1 MNTMTTYSGRKFDPM
16 QMTPGDVY
24 IEDIAHSLSLLC
36 RGGGQLT
43 YFYSVGQHS
52 LNCAAEAKA
61 RGWSERQQLA
71 CLLHDASECYMSDV
85 PRPFKKSLPAYG
97 EQEDRILSLIYEKFL
112 GADLIKEE
120 QKQLKEIDNAM
131 LWYDLKE
138 LLGEPQI
145 SEKPEIHIEL
155 DYKVRP
161 FKEVEEEYLSIYEKH
176 IYGKLGRVEK

>member
-24 IEDIAHSLSLLC
+24 IEDIAHALSLLC

-71 CLLHDASECYMSDV
+71 CLLHDASEGYISDII
-85 PRPFKKSLPAYG
+85 RPVKIYLTNYLEIESKIMGTILTHFGLDDLTEEENRRWKQIDDEILELELKILLHG
-97 EQEDRILSLIYEKFL
+97 EEDRAVPQLFSVPDLAEHTPGEIEARFL
-112 GADLIKEE
+112 QEAERLGV
-120 QKQLKEIDNAM
+120 
-131 LWYDLKE
+131 YD
-138 LLGEPQI
+138 
-145 SEKPEIHIEL
+145 S
-155 DYKVRP
+155 DR
-161 FKEVEEEYLSIYEKH
+161 
-176 IYGKLGRVEK
+176 